1 METNTFLQRSD
12 VCLEH
17 LEDWLEGFDPDELD
31 YSSADGVIK
40 LEFASGPQ
48 FVLNRHSAASQM
60 WFAAATSAWHYTW
73 DDERSAWLCDRDG
86 HELFQRLAEMVSKR
100 LGRTVKP

>member
-12 VCLEH
+12 ACLEH
-17 LEDWLEGFDPDELD
+17 LEDWLEGFDADELD

-48 FVLNRHSAASQM
+48 FVLNRQSAASQM

-73 DDERSAWLCDRDG
+73 DNERSAWLCDRDE
-86 HELFQRLAEMVSKR
+86 HELFQRLAEMVSQR
-100 LGRTVKP
+100 LGRTVKA